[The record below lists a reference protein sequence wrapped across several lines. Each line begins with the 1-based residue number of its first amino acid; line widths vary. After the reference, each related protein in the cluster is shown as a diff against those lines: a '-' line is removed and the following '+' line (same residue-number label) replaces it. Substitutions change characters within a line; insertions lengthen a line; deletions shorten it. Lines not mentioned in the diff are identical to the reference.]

1 MALNDRPPN
10 LAQLLADP
18 DQHGRACKAREIL
31 DRIGDKWSLSVI
43 HSLGRE
49 TVRFMELRRDIP
61 GISQRMLTATLRG
74 LERDGIVSRTV
85 YPVVPPRVDY
95 ALTEL
100 GQTLLATVCTLMSWS
115 YDHADEI
122 DKAREEYDERAIS
135 RL

>member
-10 LAQLLADP
+10 LATMLNDP
-18 DQHGRACKAREIL
+18 DLHSRACKAREIL

-115 YDHADEI
+115 YDHADQI
-122 DKAREEYDERAIS
+122 DKAREEYDERAIG
-135 RL
+135 RV

>member
-1 MALNDRPPN
+1 MALNERPTS
-10 LAQLLADP
+10 LAAALADP
-18 DQHGRACKAREIL
+18 DQHSRACKAREIL

-43 HSLGRE
+43 HRLGHE
-49 TVRFMELRRDIP
+49 TVRFTELRRDIP

-85 YPVVPPRVDY
+85 HPVVPPRVDY

-115 YDHADEI
+115 YDHADLI
-122 DKAREEYDERAIS
+122 DQARKEYDERIS
-135 RL
+135 RV